1 MVVEYIANIG
11 REIIERGREGIEIAR
26 NSGHLKTAIISAGFT
41 SFVLLGIDSC
51 SENPRK
57 IPLNVEEASQ
67 AKLLQP
73 DRFDFLNDGKLHIT
87 NYVSDKTI
95 TLDSKISSNGVRYF
109 QGTRGGD
116 ALVPAKIDGQGNLTY
131 R

>member
-87 NYVSDKTI
+87 N
-95 TLDSKISSNGVRYF
+95 
-109 QGTRGGD
+109 
-116 ALVPAKIDGQGNLTY
+116 
-131 R
+131 